1 MKFSETVIV
10 ITVASVE
17 SNNNLDT
24 DFIDDKH
31 LSLSL
36 KQKLVKKI

>member
-24 DFIDDKH
+24 DFTDDKH